1 MNNEIDM
8 PKPTENDAMALKILE
23 SDTKKHS
30 AKKSKKK
37 RKKAVEKPPK
47 AIGSRRGVETLFR
60 NSYRAHLDLISLAT
74 TKANIMISIN
84 GLILSFLFISEA
96 FVMSAEPLL
105 EIPTTIFLGTCFFSM
120 AFAIL
125 SALPEH
131 RKNTWKKEDFTE
143 QRANLL
149 VFEDY
154 TDLTEDEFVPIMC
167 QRLEDSTSIYESM
180 IRQLYSLG
188 SYANKRLSFLSVSYR
203 IFLVGLGISIFSSL
217 IVLAIVFLRDS
228 VIPEA
233 AAAENTPSETVTY
246 FDRFHP
252 AEGLFEP
259 SGIAQ
264 LADGKMIVVEDE
276 SSNPIA
282 IASMNDQ
289 GALKVKPPKREAL
302 LNSWQGLSSLG
313 KLDDLEGVAVD
324 KQGYIY
330 ATTSYSRTEK
340 KGRTSPNREKLVRF
354 RMDRE
359 QVTEAELVMGLKSR
373 MMSTLPGLAE
383 SAKKQAGG
391 LNIEGL
397 ALSRDQKQLWFGL
410 RSPLIN
416 NQAVILALHN
426 HAEVFDEGEMEFTE
440 HLLDLNGAGIRSLA
454 YFPRL
459 NGYLII
465 ARQEDRKKRPFE
477 LWFWTGYSQD
487 VPVKVKVKGIKSLN
501 RAEGITPL
509 EFDGQGI
516 IMIVS
521 DEGNKRK
528 KRPAQYT
535 LIHYDQLSM

>member
-1 MNNEIDM
+1 MNNDHDF
-8 PKPTENDAMALKILE
+8 PKPTENNVMAFKTPE
-23 SDTKKHS
+23 SGTEKNS
-30 AKKSKKK
+30 AKKAKKK
-37 RKKAVEKPPK
+37 KKKAAEKSQK
-47 AIGSRRGVETLFR
+47 SIGSRRGVETLFR
-60 NSYRAHLDLISLAT
+60 NSYRAHLDLIALAT

-105 EIPTTIFLGTCFFSM
+105 EIPTSIFLGTCFFSM

-131 RKNTWKKEDFTE
+131 RKNTWKKKDFTE

-167 QRLEDSTSIYESM
+167 QRLEDSTSIYQTM

-203 IFLVGLGISIFSSL
+203 IFLVGLGISIFSSF

-228 VIPEA
+228 AIPTA
-233 AAAENTPSETVTY
+233 AAAEPSQSEFVTY
-246 FDRFHP
+246 FDQFHP

-259 SGIAQ
+259 SGLAQ
-264 LADGKMIVVEDE
+264 LTDGRMIIVEDE
-276 SSNPIA
+276 ASSPFA
-282 IASMNDQ
+282 IASMDNQ
-289 GALKVKPPKREAL
+289 GALKVTPPKREPL

-313 KLDDLEGVAVD
+313 KLDDLEGIAVD
-324 KQGYIY
+324 KDGYIY
-330 ATTSYSRTEK
+330 ATTSYSKTEK

-354 RMDRE
+354 RIDGER
-359 QVTEAELVMGLKSR
+359 VTEAELVTDLKSR
-373 MMSTLPGLAE
+373 IFRAFPDLAE
-383 SAKKQAGG
+383 STKRQAGG

-416 NQAVILALHN
+416 NQAVILALHD
-426 HAEVFDEGEMEFTE
+426 HAEVFNDGDIEFTE

-454 YFPRL
+454 YFPHL

-477 LWFWTGYSQD
+477 LWFWTGYPID
-487 VPVKVKVKGIKSLN
+487 APVKVKVNGIKSLN
-501 RAEGITPL
+501 RAEGIAPL
-509 EFDGQGI
+509 ELNGHGV
-516 IMIVS
+516 IMILS

-528 KRPAQYT
+528 KRPGQYT